1 MNKKNIRMA
10 GIILGG
16 VFIWMLLGLFAP
28 SERKPEIRDVEK
40 QTVLTINSEAQDY
53 SLPISIQSISEA
65 FSKVELRSQTSE
77 KVKKINFLDGEF
89 VEKDQVICELEPGQK
104 YANFKKSEIQYE
116 SSKNLFDK
124 GLISES
130 GLVTSEA
137 SYEAAK
143 VDYERTKI
151 KATFNGFVEK
161 LAKEGQLLQNGQLCA
176 SLISLSPLKIVGNV
190 SELLVNKVK
199 IGQNVHVT
207 FLSGEGYKSNLTFI
221 SSSADK
227 QTKTLQEFILKDNI
241 KKFEFDIKLKIPGKH
256 NALNA
261 AAAFIVAQQAGIQT
275 NIIKNSLK
283 NFSGV
288 SRRFEEKGTVKINGK
303 EVLVVDD
310 YGHHPTEIKSTI
322 QAAKS
327 KYRGKQINMIF
338 QPHRYSRSSILFR
351 EFISVLSET
360 DSVQLMDIYSAG
372 EANTSGISSYDFV
385 DSLLR
390 KGIDA
395 KYAKNLNQI
404 RKNLNESIKKE
415 SILII
420 QGAGNV
426 SDITAS
432 LMAIG
437 KK

>member
-199 IGQNVHVT
+199 IGQNVNVT

-227 QTKTLQEFILKDNI
+227 QTKTFQVE
-241 KKFEFDIKLKIPGKH
+241 
-256 NALNA
+256 
-261 AAAFIVAQQAGIQT
+261 
-275 NIIKNSLK
+275 
-283 NFSGV
+283 
-288 SRRFEEKGTVKINGK
+288 
-303 EVLVVDD
+303 
-310 YGHHPTEIKSTI
+310 TEIENVSNFIKDGLTGTMTI
-322 QAAKS
+322 
-327 KYRGKQINMIF
+327 F
-338 QPHRYSRSSILFR
+338 
-351 EFISVLSET
+351 T
-360 DSVQLMDIYSAG
+360 DPEKAHFVPTSA
-372 EANTSGISSYDFV
+372 F
-385 DSLLR
+385 LLA
-390 KGIDA
+390 D
-395 KYAKNLNQI
+395 N
-404 RKNLNESIKKE
+404 
-415 SILII
+415 
-420 QGAGNV
+420 GNV
-426 SDITAS
+426 SLALVTE
-432 LMAIG
+432 G
-437 KK
+437 KIEIVVVNILRDTIEGAWVSGLPNLSRIVVAGQGFVTQGEEVNFKDK